1 MKLFGNLPR
10 FDGLTIVFLIPLQ
23 LTLSFL
29 LPEASYLFLAPVC
42 IQSGNGKYA
51 LLPFMDLKQH
61 CRSFWY

>member
-1 MKLFGNLPR
+1 MKLFGNPCR
-10 FDGLTIVFLIPLQ
+10 FGRLMIVILIPTQ

-29 LPEASYLFLAPVC
+29 LPEASYLFLAPVFT
-42 IQSGNGKYA
+42 QSGNGKYA